1 MKRIA
6 HFGSYDANVG
16 DNIALLNIRKGV
28 EKALQSEVSWKSV
41 CISKFH
47 NSPGGMN
54 NIEYIKHKFGQIN
67 EQNDMLI
74 IGGGGLI
81 ESNNRPDNQT
91 KWKLPFTEETLSELT
106 IPIVCFSMGIN
117 YFRNYPKL
125 DDNATRSLKSLQEHS
140 TLFSLRNDGSV
151 DIYKDI
157 FNKECEEL
165 PDPGLIFDIEHIM
178 DRKQRIQ
185 KGFFQPAW
193 NNNRIQMVG
202 RGYSLENLQKMCAY
216 CDFNNLK
223 IMPHTKKDYN
233 FPYKDFIYKNHEFS
247 KLVSFKDFEK
257 IIQKYHDYDYSVA
270 MRGHGQL
277 ISIGLG
283 LPSIYFSTQDKV
295 ENFSL
300 RNGFED
306 YNVDIRQDNWFEL
319 LQKKTTK
326 IKNNPHYLEKWYE
339 KREQLMLK
347 CNEKFNSFCSR
358 IVEELK

>member
-202 RGYSLENLQKMCAY
+202 RGFSLENLQKMCAY

-223 IMPHTKKDYN
+223 IMPNTKKDYN
-233 FPYKDFIYKNHEFS
+233 FPYKDFIYKNHEFA
-247 KLVSFKDFEK
+247 LTIDF
-257 IIQKYHDYDYSVA
+257 
-270 MRGHGQL
+270 
-277 ISIGLG
+277 
-283 LPSIYFSTQDKV
+283 
-295 ENFSL
+295 
-300 RNGFED
+300 
-306 YNVDIRQDNWFEL
+306 
-319 LQKKTTK
+319 
-326 IKNNPHYLEKWYE
+326 
-339 KREQLMLK
+339 
-347 CNEKFNSFCSR
+347 
-358 IVEELK
+358 

>member
-1 MKRIA
+1 
-6 HFGSYDANVG
+6 
-16 DNIALLNIRKGV
+16 
-28 EKALQSEVSWKSV
+28 
-41 CISKFH
+41 
-47 NSPGGMN
+47 
-54 NIEYIKHKFGQIN
+54 
-67 EQNDMLI
+67 
-74 IGGGGLI
+74 
-81 ESNNRPDNQT
+81 
-91 KWKLPFTEETLSELT
+91 
-106 IPIVCFSMGIN
+106 
-117 YFRNYPKL
+117 
-125 DDNATRSLKSLQEHS
+125 
-140 TLFSLRNDGSV
+140 
-151 DIYKDI
+151 
-157 FNKECEEL
+157 L